1 MNRTILI
8 LTAALL
14 SLPMA
19 AKTEIKDLRV
29 ENMSN
34 PLGLNTDK
42 PRFSW
47 QITSDKKDVIQTA
60 YQIVVSS
67 DGGEVWNSGKVASAE
82 QLWIPYQG
90 QQLKSGTFC
99 TWRVKV
105 FTNKGE
111 TEWSE
116 PQRFSIGL
124 LSESRWSGNWIGLE
138 RLMSG
143 EERNVLH
150 TRLAARY
157 LRKEFQLK
165 DKEIKRATAYV
176 AGIGLHEL
184 HVNGVTYDREV
195 LMPIMVAASSS
206 I

>member
-19 AKTEIKDLRV
+19 AKTGIKDLRV

-111 TEWSE
+111 TVWSE
-116 PQRFSIGL
+116 PQR
-124 LSESRWSGNWIGLE
+124 R
-138 RLMSG
+138 
-143 EERNVLH
+143 H
-150 TRLAARY
+150 
-157 LRKEFQLK
+157 
-165 DKEIKRATAYV
+165 
-176 AGIGLHEL
+176 AGTG
-184 HVNGVTYDREV
+184 
-195 LMPIMVAASSS
+195 A
-206 I
+206 